1 MSDINFDKH
10 IFKLTTKIELQFEE
24 NSSAF
29 DIDCVKEESDLK
41 DIYFLIDDSSSDE
54 EEKHKS

>member
-10 IFKLTTKIELQFEE
+10 IFKLTPKIEE
-24 NSSAF
+24 NPSAF

-54 EEKHKS
+54 EEKHES